1 MAEIMGGDLMRYA
14 HWARARVGRLL
25 AVVLALVIYFLLL
38 SSEVFRFLPRHVSN
52 FILLFGFSSLVALLF
67 LAVGAL
73 VWLYARDRRV
83 ALLLF
88 GFCVAMMVTFAGETG
103 SVYNDPL
110 SSLIVFVSSGL
121 ALSLFAA
128 LLLFFPRDYFS
139 AGLRS
144 GNRPGRRYSSFLLRG
159 YAIVL
164 ALTVLDDCRET
175 LSFFQL
181 LPKPMWIETVEFI

>member
-1 MAEIMGGDLMRYA
+1 MAEIMGGDLMRYV

-38 SSEVFRFLPRHVSN
+38 SSEALRFLPQHVSD
-52 FILLFGFSSLVALLF
+52 FSLFFGFSSLVALLF

-103 SVYNDPL
+103 TVNNDPL

-128 LLLFFPRDYFS
+128 LLLFFQEII
-139 AGLRS
+139 LRVCVQEAE
-144 GNRPGRRYSSFLLRG
+144 L
-159 YAIVL
+159 
-164 ALTVLDDCRET
+164 
-175 LSFFQL
+175 
-181 LPKPMWIETVEFI
+181 